1 MMMSSSGNYLRFSV
15 RPVDGGWAWS
25 VRDPNGRETAAGKA
39 PERALAAALVL
50 REIARTTTPVEAG
63 GAA

>member
-1 MMMSSSGNYLRFSV
+1 MISGDVNYLRFSV

-25 VRDPNGRETAAGKA
+25 VRDPHGRETAAGKA

-50 REIARTTTPVEAG
+50 REIARTTIPAAAGEA
-63 GAA
+63 A